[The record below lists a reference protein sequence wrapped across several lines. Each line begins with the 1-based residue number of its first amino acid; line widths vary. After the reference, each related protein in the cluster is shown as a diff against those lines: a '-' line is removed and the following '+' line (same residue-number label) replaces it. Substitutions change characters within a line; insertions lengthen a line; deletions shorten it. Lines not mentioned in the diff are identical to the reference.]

1 MIDLTLIGIGTGNP
15 DHLTAQARRAM
26 AGADLILLPRKGSDK
41 ADLIDLRRTLCA
53 GLEGPRIVE
62 FDMPVRDGA
71 AAYLGAVHDWHA
83 AITALWR
90 AEIETHLPQGGSLAL
105 LVWGDPM
112 LYDST
117 LRIARRLAKGSGGL
131 AAGGMELAIRVVP
144 GITSIQALCAAHA
157 IPLNPL
163 GGAVTITTARMLRR
177 HGWPQ
182 GATCVVVML
191 DDGTTLETL
200 PPEGITVWWGAYLG
214 MEAEALDHGP
224 LALAAPRIA
233 RLRAQLRARH
243 GWIMDISLLKKDQT
257 DA

>member
-1 MIDLTLIGIGTGNP
+1 
-15 DHLTAQARRAM
+15 
-26 AGADLILLPRKGSDK
+26 
-41 ADLIDLRRTLCA
+41 
-53 GLEGPRIVE
+53 
-62 FDMPVRDGA
+62 
-71 AAYLGAVHDWHA
+71 
-83 AITALWR
+83 
-90 AEIETHLPQGGSLAL
+90 
-105 LVWGDPM
+105 
-112 LYDST
+112 
-117 LRIARRLAKGSGGL
+117 
-131 AAGGMELAIRVVP
+131 MELAIRVVP

>member
-15 DHLTAQARRAM
+15 DHLTTQARRAM

-117 LRIARRLAKGSGGL
+117 LRIARRLAHWRNGTGHPGRSGDHQHSGALRGPCHSAQPAGRRRDHHHGPHAAPPWL
-131 AAGGMELAIRVVP
+131 AAR
-144 GITSIQALCAAHA
+144 
-157 IPLNPL
+157 
-163 GGAVTITTARMLRR
+163 
-177 HGWPQ
+177 
-182 GATCVVVML
+182 ATCVVVML

>member
-53 GLEGPRIVE
+53 GLEGPGSSNSTCPCAMAPPPISAPSTTGTRRS
-62 FDMPVRDGA
+62 PPSGAPKSRHTCPRA
-71 AAYLGAVHDWHA
+71 AASPCSSGAIRCSTTAPCGSPA
-83 AITALWR
+83 A
-90 AEIETHLPQGGSLAL
+90 
-105 LVWGDPM
+105 
-112 LYDST
+112 
-117 LRIARRLAKGSGGL
+117 GGL
-131 AAGGMELAIRVVP
+131 ATGGMELTIRVVP